1 MALGIEN
8 LKKAVMVGAQLGN
21 LIGKSVGDKGLDLLL
36 DAKSLFEVM
45 PQAKDAFAHM
55 DLMKAELADLDAQER
70 TDLYAE
76 FAKDLKLPQASI
88 EATVEKCLL
97 TACKMHE
104 IYLLWKN

>member
-1 MALGIEN
+1 MAVGIEN
-8 LKKAVMVGAQLGN
+8 LKKAVMLGAQLGN
-21 LIGKSVGDKGLDLLL
+21 LVGKSINDKGLDLLL

-76 FAKDLKLPQASI
+76 FAKDLKLSQSGV
-88 EATVEKCLL
+88 EMMVEKCLL

-104 IYLLWKN
+104 VYMLWKV